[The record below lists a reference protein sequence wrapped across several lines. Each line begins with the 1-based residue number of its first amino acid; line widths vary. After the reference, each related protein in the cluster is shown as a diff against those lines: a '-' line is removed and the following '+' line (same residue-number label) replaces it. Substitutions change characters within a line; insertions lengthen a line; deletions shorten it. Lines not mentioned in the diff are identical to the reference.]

1 MYIGI
6 ELPTEEKAF
15 KLKKER
21 AIKIND
27 SMNYIAERSWLLL
40 KYSEPAISKE
50 SFENEVFIIIS
61 FPRNQQRRYFL
72 LYTFVSLIF

>member
-15 KLKKER
+15 ELKKER

-40 KYSEPAISKE
+40 EYSEPPYSQE
-50 SFENEVFIIIS
+50 SFENEVF
-61 FPRNQQRRYFL
+61 
-72 LYTFVSLIF
+72 

>member
-40 KYSEPAISKE
+40 KYSEPPYSQE
-50 SFENEVFIIIS
+50 SFENEVF
-61 FPRNQQRRYFL
+61 
-72 LYTFVSLIF
+72 

>member
-50 SFENEVFIIIS
+50 SFENEVFMIIFI
-61 FPRNQQRRYFL
+61 FKK
-72 LYTFVSLIF
+72 LIKAKLIVIDFR

>member
-15 KLKKER
+15 QLKKER
-21 AIKIND
+21 AILVND

-40 KYSEPAISKE
+40 RHSEPPISKE
-50 SFENEVFIIIS
+50 NFENQVI
-61 FPRNQQRRYFL
+61 
-72 LYTFVSLIF
+72 

>member
-50 SFENEVFIIIS
+50 SFENEVFIVIS
-61 FPRNQQRRYFL
+61 FK
-72 LYTFVSLIF
+72 